1 MSSRGGTPP
10 GSSRVTWLVSLSKVM
25 SHALR
30 HRPWLYELELDGE
43 GWVPVADLVSALR
56 GQGGRW
62 ANLTESDLDEVI
74 RTSPKARYE
83 IRGGM
88 IRARYGHSTP
98 GRLSRQAAQPP
109 QVLFHGTSP
118 AAAKSILQQ
127 GLRPMG
133 RQYVHLSID
142 VDTATQVGR
151 RKSSTPVILQVNAAD
166 AHAAGVAFFRGNDF
180 VWLADDVPALFL
192 QTVKQYSRDPASGTP
207 S

>member
-10 GSSRVTWLVSLSKVM
+10 GLSRVTWLVSLSKVM

-30 HRPWLYELELDGE
+30 HRPWLYELEHDGE

-88 IRARYGHSTP
+88 IRAMYGHSTP
-98 GRLSRQAAQPP
+98 GRLSRHAAQPP
-109 QVLFHGTSP
+109 RVLTSP
-118 AAAKSILQQ
+118 GAAKAILQQ

-142 VDTATQVGR
+142 VDTASQVGR

-180 VWLADDVPALFL
+180 VWLAGDVPALFV
-192 QTVKQYSRDPASGTP
+192 QTVKQYSRDSTRSTP
-207 S
+207 N

>member
-10 GSSRVTWLVSLSKVM
+10 ASSRATWVSLSKVM

-88 IRARYGHSTP
+88 IRAMYGHSTP

-109 QVLFHGTSP
+109 RVLFHGTSP
-118 AAAKSILQQ
+118 GAAKSILQQ

-151 RKSSTPVILQVNAAD
+151 RKSSTPVILQVNAAH
-166 AHAAGVAFFRGNDF
+166 AHAAGVTFFRGNDF
-180 VWLADDVPALFL
+180 VWLADEVPALFL
-192 QTVKQYSRDPASGTP
+192 QTVKQSSRDSTRSTP